1 MITIAIDG
9 PCGAGKSTVAKTLS
23 KKLNISYFNTGDIYR
38 ACAYY
43 LINKGVEDPTNT
55 EAINNTIG
63 DANIIV
69 EFVNGVQRTILDGV
83 DVTDELHT
91 TKMNNYTMQSGN
103 NLAVR
108 EKIVEIQRSTAK
120 KQSVVME
127 GRDIGA
133 VILPDANYKF
143 FVTASVAT
151 RANRILKD
159 LIKKGCVDWGFLNKY
174 AGIERPYL
182 YANVI
187 KNAKRYD
194 KPKELRDFRRPCPYT
209 DGSYCLE
216 HKCEYYDDY
225 SGNCFYRVGTPPQSW
240 CYVEEIK

>member
-43 LINKGVEDPTNT
+43 LINKGVEDPTDT

-63 DANIIV
+63 GANITV
-69 EFVNGVQRTILDGV
+69 EFVGGTQRTILDGV

-120 KQSVVME
+120 KQSIVME

-159 LIKKGCVDWGFLNKY
+159 LIKKGEV
-174 AGIERPYL
+174 IEL
-182 YANVI
+182 EQVMQDVA
-187 KNAKRYD
+187 D
-194 KPKELRDFRRPCPYT
+194 RD
-209 DGSYCLE
+209 
-216 HKCEYYDDY
+216 YYDY
-225 SGNCFYRVGTPPQSW
+225 HKPVGPLVQAEDSIVIQTDDLDLDGVINLITS
-240 CYVEEIK
+240 YIKEA

>member
-43 LINKGVEDPTNT
+43 LINKGVEDPTDT

-63 DANIIV
+63 GANITV
-69 EFVNGVQRTILDGV
+69 EFACGTQRTILDGV

-120 KQSVVME
+120 KQSIVME

-159 LIKKGCVDWGFLNKY
+159 LLKKGEK
-174 AGIERPYL
+174 IEL
-182 YANVI
+182 EQVMQDVA
-187 KNAKRYD
+187 D
-194 KPKELRDFRRPCPYT
+194 RD
-209 DGSYCLE
+209 
-216 HKCEYYDDY
+216 YYDY
-225 SGNCFYRVGTPPQSW
+225 HKPVGPLVQAEDSIVIQTDDLDLDGVINLITS
-240 CYVEEIK
+240 YIKEA

>member
-43 LINKGVEDPTNT
+43 LINKGVEDPTDT

-63 DANIIV
+63 NANIEV
-69 EFVNGVQRTILDGV
+69 EFVNGTQRTILDGV

-108 EKIVEIQRSTAK
+108 EKIVEIQRNTAK

-159 LIKKGCVDWGFLNKY
+159 LIKKGEV
-174 AGIERPYL
+174 IEL
-182 YANVI
+182 EQVMQDVA
-187 KNAKRYD
+187 D
-194 KPKELRDFRRPCPYT
+194 RD
-209 DGSYCLE
+209 
-216 HKCEYYDDY
+216 YYDY
-225 SGNCFYRVGTPPQSW
+225 HKPVGPLIQAEDSIVIQTDDLDLDGVINLITS
-240 CYVEEIK
+240 YIKEI

>member
-43 LINKGVEDPTNT
+43 LINKGVEDPTDT

-63 DANIIV
+63 NANIEV
-69 EFVNGVQRTILDGV
+69 EFVNGTQRTILDGV

-108 EKIVEIQRSTAK
+108 EKIVEIQRNTAK

-159 LIKKGCVDWGFLNKY
+159 LIKKGEV
-174 AGIERPYL
+174 IEL
-182 YANVI
+182 EQVMQDVA
-187 KNAKRYD
+187 D
-194 KPKELRDFRRPCPYT
+194 RD
-209 DGSYCLE
+209 
-216 HKCEYYDDY
+216 YYDY
-225 SGNCFYRVGTPPQSW
+225 HKPVGPLIQADDSIVIQTDDLDLDGVINLITS
-240 CYVEEIK
+240 YIKEI

>member
-43 LINKGVEDPTNT
+43 LINKGVEDPTDT

-63 DANIIV
+63 NANIEV
-69 EFVNGVQRTILDGV
+69 EFVNGTQRTILDGV

-108 EKIVEIQRSTAK
+108 EKIVEIQRNTAK

-159 LIKKGCVDWGFLNKY
+159 LIKKGEM
-174 AGIERPYL
+174 IEL
-182 YANVI
+182 EQVMQDVA
-187 KNAKRYD
+187 D
-194 KPKELRDFRRPCPYT
+194 RD
-209 DGSYCLE
+209 
-216 HKCEYYDDY
+216 YYDY
-225 SGNCFYRVGTPPQSW
+225 HKPVGPLIQADDSIVIQTDDLDLDGVINLITS
-240 CYVEEIK
+240 YIKEI

>member
-43 LINKGVEDPTNT
+43 LINKGVEDPTDT

-63 DANIIV
+63 GANITV
-69 EFVNGVQRTILDGV
+69 EFVGGAQRTILDGV

-120 KQSVVME
+120 KQSIVME

-159 LIKKGCVDWGFLNKY
+159 LLKKGEK
-174 AGIERPYL
+174 IEL
-182 YANVI
+182 EQVMQDVA
-187 KNAKRYD
+187 D
-194 KPKELRDFRRPCPYT
+194 RD
-209 DGSYCLE
+209 
-216 HKCEYYDDY
+216 YYDY
-225 SGNCFYRVGTPPQSW
+225 HKPVGPLVQAEDSIVIQTDDLDLDGVINLITS
-240 CYVEEIK
+240 YIKEA

>member
-63 DANIIV
+63 DANITV
-69 EFVNGVQRTILDGV
+69 EFVNGAQRTILDGV

-159 LIKKGCVDWGFLNKY
+159 LKKKGET
-174 AGIERPYL
+174 IEL
-182 YANVI
+182 EQVMQDVA
-187 KNAKRYD
+187 D
-194 KPKELRDFRRPCPYT
+194 RD
-209 DGSYCLE
+209 
-216 HKCEYYDDY
+216 YYDY
-225 SGNCFYRVGTPPQSW
+225 HKPVGPLIQAEDSIVIQTDDLDLDGVIDLITS
-240 CYVEEIK
+240 YIKEV

>member
-63 DANIIV
+63 DANITV

-159 LIKKGCVDWGFLNKY
+159 LVKKGET
-174 AGIERPYL
+174 IEL
-182 YANVI
+182 EQVMKDVA
-187 KNAKRYD
+187 D
-194 KPKELRDFRRPCPYT
+194 RD
-209 DGSYCLE
+209 
-216 HKCEYYDDY
+216 YYDY
-225 SGNCFYRVGTPPQSW
+225 HKPVGPLIQAEDSIVIQTDDLDLDGVIDLITS
-240 CYVEEIK
+240 YIKEV

>member
-38 ACAYY
+38 TCALY
-43 LINKGVEDPTNT
+43 LMNNGVKDPTDT
-55 EAINNTIG
+55 EAINKTIG
-63 DANIIV
+63 KANITV
-69 EFVNGVQRTILDGV
+69 EFVDGVQRTHLDGV
-83 DVTDELHT
+83 DVTDKLHT
-91 TKMNNYTMQSGN
+91 TAMNNYTMQSGN

-159 LIKKGCVDWGFLNKY
+159 LKKKGET
-174 AGIERPYL
+174 IEL
-182 YANVI
+182 EQVMKDVA
-187 KNAKRYD
+187 D
-194 KPKELRDFRRPCPYT
+194 RD
-209 DGSYCLE
+209 
-216 HKCEYYDDY
+216 YYDY
-225 SGNCFYRVGTPPQSW
+225 HKPVGPLIQAEDSIVIQTDDLDLDGVINLITS
-240 CYVEEIK
+240 YIKEA